1 MFTLLKELRME
12 YTLGVMTALNS
23 VGQRL
28 LTSLA
33 LVSRREATEMKRTS
47 RSEKVN
53 VVGAG
58 GTLTAAYEQLRNAAE
73 NAEEHLLLQNA
84 VRRFY
89 KRLFV
94 MRDETQVRTSGNE
107 LAVELTFAGYIPNN
121 SLTRAQ
127 IESISAV
134 AIDHYVAYEL
144 LHQDRTVS
152 MDAATKWLLDT
163 LSVRVANVVD
173 DRERAKAFAEIAY
186 AYFDTIVPGQLET
199 TKYNGAAEYQAPL
212 MAMIHKALLKSDSAT
227 IRAAL
232 LEQYGVTVAQ
242 QELYIT
248 YNRRIDTM
256 LKDPLTDTI
265 YHMVDRQG
273 PPLRVLKRMID
284 SRPDFLEILPRR
296 EVFLE
301 AYEQQ
306 VNKEYSTIMT
316 RVNRA
321 IVRSVTFLIITK
333 FIVGI
338 AIEVPY
344 DLWAYGMIHWQ
355 PLLINLLFPP
365 LYMVALRLTLNAP
378 GYANTTALV
387 DQVDTMFYGERPQ
400 LRKRLSVRQYSPVF
414 SVLYA
419 VFGLAVFG
427 GVMWLLLMLGFSIVH
442 IGIFFVFICAASF
455 LGFRISRL
463 IRELEVVRAA
473 SNGLTFVRDFVY
485 LPFVVVGRWMSDQY
499 SQINVVALV
508 LDMLIELPLKTVL
521 RLVRQWGAFID
532 DRKDRI

>member
-1 MFTLLKELRME
+1 
-12 YTLGVMTALNS
+12 MTTLNS

-28 LTSLA
+28 LARLSQ
-33 LVSRREATEMKRTS
+33 VVQDEAASAQEAA
-47 RSEKVN
+47 RSEKIN

-89 KRLFV
+89 KRIFV
-94 MRDETQVRTSGNE
+94 TRDEGIISSSGNE
-107 LAVELTFAGYIPNN
+107 LAVEMTFAGYVPNN
-121 SLTRAQ
+121 SLTRMQVDA
-127 IESISAV
+127 ISVIALRHYRAYEALLESRSIS
-134 AIDHYVAYEL
+134 
-144 LHQDRTVS
+144 
-152 MDAATKWLLDT
+152 MDTATKWLLDT
-163 LSVRVANVVD
+163 LSTEVSGVVD
-173 DRERAKAFAEIAY
+173 DRQRTRAFVDVALE
-186 AYFDTIVPGQLET
+186 YFDDILLDYVQQPSRKENKDGDYHT
-199 TKYNGAAEYQAPL
+199 TLLAV
-212 MAMIHKALLKSDSAT
+212 IHKALLKSDNAT
-227 IRAAL
+227 IRTAL
-232 LEQYGVTVAQ
+232 LQKYGVSVDDIEQYIA
-242 QELYIT
+242 
-248 YNRRIDTM
+248 YNQRIDTL
-256 LKDPLTDTI
+256 LKAPSTDTM
-265 YHMVDRQG
+265 YHVVDRQG
-273 PPLRVLKRMID
+273 APLRILKHMID
-284 SRPDFLEILPRR
+284 NRPDFIEILPRR
-296 EVFLE
+296 EVLLE

-306 VNKEYSTIMT
+306 VHKEYSSSLT

-321 IVRSVTFLIITK
+321 IVRSVFFLIITK

-344 DLWAYGMIHWQ
+344 DIWVHGYIQWQ

-365 LYMVALRLTLNAP
+365 LYMIALRFTLNVP

-387 DQVDTMFYGERPQ
+387 DHVDTMLYGGSQ
-400 LRKRLSVRQYSPVF
+400 VLRRRAATGRQYGSVF

-419 VFGLAVFG
+419 LFGLAIFG
-427 GVMWLLLMLGFSIVH
+427 AVTWVLLMLGFSIVH
-442 IGIFFVFICAASF
+442 IGIFFVFISAASF

-463 IRELEVVRAA
+463 IRELEVVRSA

-499 SQINVVALV
+499 SQLNVVTLV

-532 DRKDRI
+532 DRKDKI